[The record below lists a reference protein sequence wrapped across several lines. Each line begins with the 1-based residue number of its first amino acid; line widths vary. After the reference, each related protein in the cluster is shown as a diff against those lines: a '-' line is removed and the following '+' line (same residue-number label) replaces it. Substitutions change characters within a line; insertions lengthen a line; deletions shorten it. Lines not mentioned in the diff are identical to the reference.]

1 MFTFLE
7 KRVRFSKM
15 EKQDHDD
22 GGTRKRKPLRTSSPI
37 GNPKVSKRMKG
48 MDEGTPRTSYSKSV
62 NKSCRPGNFRGFKIK
77 SCAEPASDHEIEDP
91 TEEESSDDSHS
102 VDPQESE
109 EELEKSSSEAA
120 ASNFSNARTLRFI
133 GKPSEGRHDGDKLI
147 IKKNM
152 TVTFQVL
159 ESPSNDNVRVY
170 AAFRDPK
177 RRKETLEVPSKGGKG
192 KGKMVF
198 QVQSRKDSKVKYLRD
213 FTVEGHGEQHCA
225 IVQLKNQAN
234 ISMKFTT
241 YGTSFCK
248 KGRYKEL
255 DKQWIIV
262 AEIESLRERLVLPI
276 KVIAEHRWKEGANL
290 KKQQLFPIGLDGI
303 ITCEG
308 SSTIPDA
315 VGMLKRRSKRL
326 STTMFTKKAFESSA
340 ETVSLSEIETTNIDA
355 GGPSPSKDREEGE
368 LGLPSLESGPSTSSS
383 TAQDMDRRNQVF
395 LSPDVINNSTQSMDS
410 SEGNSANDEIMAEDD
425 GDKNKAAGSRE
436 SSVIIEDRESD
447 DAVDQVQLQVEANVD
462 SDTEPPQALQIT
474 QTDGIEETVPPEHP
488 DVDDEAPETSLSTE
502 EIGRDSLDN
511 HQTVS
516 PKLEAPEMPESE
528 DYYSPERPSDAD
540 MEWRCV
546 PARDGNPKA
555 VFLPGGY
562 KSQETCILRLADV
575 IWQFTSRLEPE
586 KGPAYELSRLAQRCH
601 ALVERIEGRD
611 NED

>member
-1 MFTFLE
+1 
-7 KRVRFSKM
+7 M
-15 EKQDHDD
+15 EERDHDD
-22 GGTRKRKPLRTSSPI
+22 GNTRKRRPHRTSSPM
-37 GNPKVSKRMKG
+37 GHPKVSKRMKG
-48 MDEGTPRTSYSKSV
+48 MDEGTPRTSYSKGV
-62 NKSCRPGNFRGFKIK
+62 NKSCRPGNLRGFKIK
-77 SCAEPASDHEIEDP
+77 SRAEPTSDHEVEDP

-102 VDPQESE
+102 VDPQEGE
-109 EELEKSSSEAA
+109 EEVEESSPEGA

-177 RRKETLEVPSKGGKG
+177 RREETLEVPSKGGKG

-198 QVQSRKDSKVKYLRD
+198 QVRSRKDSKVQYLRG

-225 IVQLKNQAN
+225 VVQLKNQAN
-234 ISMKFTT
+234 ISMEFTT

-248 KGRYKEL
+248 KGRFKEL

-276 KVIAEHRWKEGANL
+276 KVIAEHRWKEGADL
-290 KKQQLFPIGLDGI
+290 KKQRLFPLGLDGI
-303 ITCEG
+303 ITCEE
-308 SSTIPDA
+308 SSTIPGA
-315 VGMLKRRSKRL
+315 VGPFQRRSKRL
-326 STTMFTKKAFESSA
+326 STTTFAKKALESSA
-340 ETVSLSEIETTNIDA
+340 ETVSLSEIETTNTDA
-355 GGPSPSKDREEGE
+355 GGLSPSEDCEEE
-368 LGLPSLESGPSTSSS
+368 ESGLPPLESGPSTSSS

-395 LSPDVINNSTQSMDS
+395 LPPDVINNSMQSVDS
-410 SEGNSANDEIMAEDD
+410 VEGNSANDEVMTNGA
-425 GDKNKAAGSRE
+425 GDQSKAAGSRE
-436 SSVIIEDRESD
+436 NSVIIEGRETD
-447 DAVDQVQLQVEANVD
+447 DAVDQVQLQVEANVN
-462 SDTEPPQALQIT
+462 SSIEPSQALQIM
-474 QTDGIEETVPPEHP
+474 QTDGIGETVPPEHP
-488 DVDDEAPETSLSTE
+488 EVDDETPETSLSTE
-502 EIGRDSLDN
+502 ENGQDSLDN
-511 HQTVS
+511 HRMVS